1 MLETNTRL
9 ALQGVILAVGV
20 SVAGMTTAG
29 MTTAQES
36 GSVPAAPEVVQRTTG
51 EIDQVA
57 AGVEAGSAIGAT
69 RSNAPQTA
77 PAPHI
82 VWDAA
87 TPQLD
92 AFGNET
98 VPIFHSTYSGR

>member
-1 MLETNTRL
+1 MLETNTRR

-20 SVAGMTTAG
+20 SVAGMA
-29 MTTAQES
+29 TAQES
-36 GSVPAAPEVVQRTTG
+36 GPVPAAPEVVQRTTG

-57 AGVEAGSAIGAT
+57 AGIEAGSAISAT

-82 VWDAA
+82 VWDSA
-87 TPQLD
+87 TPELD
-92 AFGNET
+92 TFGNET
-98 VPIFHSTYSGR
+98 VPIFHSTYSGK